1 MNTEAKDKSGLKL
14 LMVIGTAWLFDA
26 ADVALLSFIMPLL
39 KKEWTLTDSQ
49 IGLVSSI
56 TTVGMMIGA
65 LLFGYL
71 ADKFGKKN
79 IIIVT
84 LLIFSISNLV
94 LALTMDLPQFLIVR
108 FITGIGLGGELPV
121 ASTIIADAFSGHKR
135 SRMLILVDSFWA
147 IGWILAS
154 LMAFLFMPLYGW
166 RPTVIITSLMALY
179 TLVIRRHLPEQT
191 NTKNTKLNLKV
202 ALGQIF
208 SPEYR
213 RATICLSILWFVIM
227 FAYYGMFLWLP
238 SVLIKRGF
246 SVVHSFGYT
255 LLMSVAQ
262 LPGYFLAAYL
272 MGKLSRKRVLEIYLI
287 GTIIGAFLFGTAQTV
302 FMVVFSSCLLSF
314 FTLGAWGIM
323 IALTPTQYP
332 IEVRGVGIGFTQSI
346 GRIGATIGPYLIGFS
361 LGMNLSIATIF
372 FYFVIALVIGILV
385 LIFGMVDND
394 QKDSSKVATD

>member
-1 MNTEAKDKSGLKL
+1 MDTQTNEKSGLKL

-26 ADVALLSFIMPLL
+26 ADVALLSFIMPLI
-39 KKEWTLTDSQ
+39 KKEWLLTDNQ

-84 LLIFSISNLV
+84 LLIFSVSNLV
-94 LALTMDLPQFLIVR
+94 LALTTNVEQFMLVR
-108 FITGIGLGGELPV
+108 LITGIGLGGELPV
-121 ASTIIADAFSGHKR
+121 ATTIIADSFSGHRR
-135 SRMLILVDSFWA
+135 SKMLILVDSFWA

-154 LMAFLFMPLYGW
+154 LLAFLFMPMYGW
-166 RPTVIITSLMALY
+166 RFTVIATSIMALY
-179 TLVIRRHLPEQT
+179 TLVIRRHLPDQT
-191 NTKNTKLNLKV
+191 NTQNNRLNLRL
-202 ALGQIF
+202 ALSQIWSKKF
-208 SPEYR
+208 R
-213 RATICLSILWFVIM
+213 RATICLSLLWFIIM
-227 FAYYGMFLWLP
+227 FTYYGMFLWLP

-246 SVVHSFGYT
+246 SVVHSFRYT
-255 LLMSVAQ
+255 LLMSFAQ

-272 MGKLSRKRVLEIYLI
+272 MGKLTRKKVLGIYLI

-314 FTLGAWGIM
+314 FTLGAWGIL

-332 IEVRGVGIGFTQSI
+332 MEIRGVGIGFTQSI

-361 LGMNLSIATIF
+361 LSINLSISTIF
-372 FYFVIALVIGILV
+372 FYFVGSLIVGILILV
-385 LIFGMVDND
+385 FGMVDND
-394 QKDSSKVATD
+394 QKNIQLNK

>member
-1 MNTEAKDKSGLKL
+1 METERIKDRSGLKL

-39 KKEWTLTDSQ
+39 KKEMTLTDGQ

-65 LLFGYL
+65 VLFGYL

-79 IIIVT
+79 IIIIT
-84 LLIFSISNLV
+84 LLLFSVSNLF
-94 LALTMDLPQFLIVR
+94 LALTTDVNQFLLVR
-108 FITGIGLGGELPV
+108 FITGIGLWGELPV
-121 ASTIIADAFSGHKR
+121 ATTIIADSFSGHQR
-135 SRMLILVDSFWA
+135 SKMLILVDSFCA
-147 IGWILAS
+147 IGCIFAS
-154 LMAFLFMPLYGW
+154 LLAFLFMPVYDW
-166 RPTVIITSLMALY
+166 RPTVIITSVMALY

-191 NTKNTKLNLKV
+191 NVKNEKLQLSVTLKK
-202 ALGQIF
+202 IW
-208 SPEYR
+208 SPEFR
-213 RATICLSILWFVIM
+213 RATLCLSILWFIIM
-227 FAYYGMFLWLP
+227 FTYYGMFLWSP

-255 LLMSVAQ
+255 LLMSFAQ

-272 MGKLSRKRVLEIYLI
+272 MGKLSRKKVLGIYLI

-302 FMVVFSSCLLSF
+302 WLVVLSSCILSF

-332 IEVRGVGIGFTQSI
+332 IEIRGVGIGFTQSI

-361 LGMNLSIATIF
+361 LGIGINVATVF
-372 FYFVIALVIGILV
+372 SYFVIALIIGILV
-385 LIFGMVDND
+385 LAFGMVDID
-394 QKDSSKVATD
+394 RQ

>member
-1 MNTEAKDKSGLKL
+1 MDTQANEKSGLKL

-26 ADVALLSFIMPLL
+26 ADVALLSFIMPLI
-39 KKEWTLTDSQ
+39 KKEWFLNDNQ

-56 TTVGMMIGA
+56 TTVGMMFGA
-65 LLFGYL
+65 ILFGYL

-79 IIIVT
+79 IIVIT
-84 LLIFSISNLV
+84 LLIFSVSNLV
-94 LALTMDLPQFLIVR
+94 LALTTNVEQFMFVR

-121 ASTIIADAFSGHKR
+121 ATTIIADSFSGHRR
-135 SRMLILVDSFWA
+135 SKMLILVDSFWA

-154 LMAFLFMPLYGW
+154 LLAFLFMPLYGW
-166 RPTVIITSLMALY
+166 RFTVIATSIMALY

-191 NTKNTKLNLKV
+191 NIKNKRLNLRI
-202 ALGQIF
+202 ALNQIW
-208 SPEYR
+208 SKKYR
-213 RATICLSILWFVIM
+213 RATVCLSLLWFIIM
-227 FAYYGMFLWLP
+227 FTYYGMFLWLP

-255 LLMSVAQ
+255 LIMSFAQ

-272 MGKLSRKRVLEIYLI
+272 MGKLSRKKVLGIYLV
-287 GTIIGAFLFGTAQTV
+287 GAIIGSFLFGTAQNV

-314 FTLGAWGIM
+314 FTLGAWGIL

-332 IEVRGVGIGFTQSI
+332 MNIRGVGIGFTQSI

-361 LGMNLSIATIF
+361 LSINLNISTIF
-372 FYFVIALVIGILV
+372 SYFVGSLIIGILILV
-385 LIFGMVDND
+385 FGMVDND
-394 QKDSSKVATD
+394 QKNIQIEN